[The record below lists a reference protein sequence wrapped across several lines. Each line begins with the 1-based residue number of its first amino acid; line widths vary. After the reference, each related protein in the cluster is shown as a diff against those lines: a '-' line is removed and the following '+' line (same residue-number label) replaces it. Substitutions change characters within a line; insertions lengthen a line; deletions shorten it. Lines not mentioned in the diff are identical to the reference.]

1 MVCDM
6 PNGKTWTVK
15 KTAHRRIVKQRR
27 LALWGDRPFDS
38 PRGSG
43 EDTDLCPKQRSMLRA
58 AAAARLLLVS
68 ACSTSIL
75 DAPLIAAFR
84 VPPAVCLAPS
94 APPPPPAATH
104 AAAVTAPPVVA
115 QSTGKVHSTR
125 LGKPTATTA
134 ALPTRR
140 RNAAAAAVEGAD
152 QGASVLEHASTRD
165 WAPTRDR
172 APGTGRRRTST
183 SSNTGRG
190 GSTKGKRAAKV
201 LSEYVDGIEPARLL
215 EHAEEIQLARQVQRL
230 KTLEQIYLSL
240 GQGAVGAPEGGAPT
254 TGALRR
260 GGRAA
265 ANAGTAAGS
274 APAVRGLILS
284 LKDTLSR
291 SGDQVVDLFRAWD
304 EDGSGT
310 VDRGEFYRAIRALGF
325 IIEQEEAN
333 MVFDA
338 LDEDQSGVLEYKELN
353 TMLRESAREAIR
365 ADGGASRDEWA
376 AAANVTVA
384 ELRQQLRA
392 GKRARERIVA
402 SNLGLVGYAI
412 RLLKRSSGGRID
424 EGTTEADLLQEGCI
438 ALLHAAEGFDVS
450 LGVRFGTY
458 ATFWVRAA
466 IKRALQEQTRI
477 VRLPSRVQNTYG
489 QIMRATDALSRG
501 QSSSAG
507 GSQLPSDNAI
517 SEKLEEGGVKL
528 SPQKVRQ
535 IIGQVRVR
543 PTSLDRTLDRRGGK
557 GDDDG
562 TTVGDLVRDASKPPP
577 EREMIEDS
585 LRTDL
590 GKVMAKHL
598 REDEAKVLTLRF
610 GLADGASRTVR
621 QVSEETGLTYARTK
635 HVLFSALSKLRK
647 PHVAVALR
655 DYLPG
660 NGDEL

>member
-1 MVCDM
+1 M
-6 PNGKTWTVK
+6 
-15 KTAHRRIVKQRR
+15 
-27 LALWGDRPFDS
+27 
-38 PRGSG
+38 
-43 EDTDLCPKQRSMLRA
+43 
-58 AAAARLLLVS
+58 
-68 ACSTSIL
+68 
-75 DAPLIAAFR
+75 
-84 VPPAVCLAPS
+84 
-94 APPPPPAATH
+94 
-104 AAAVTAPPVVA
+104 
-115 QSTGKVHSTR
+115 
-125 LGKPTATTA
+125 
-134 ALPTRR
+134 
-140 RNAAAAAVEGAD
+140 
-152 QGASVLEHASTRD
+152 
-165 WAPTRDR
+165 
-172 APGTGRRRTST
+172 
-183 SSNTGRG
+183 
-190 GSTKGKRAAKV
+190 
-201 LSEYVDGIEPARLL
+201 
-215 EHAEEIQLARQVQRL
+215 QRL

>member
-1 MVCDM
+1 
-6 PNGKTWTVK
+6 
-15 KTAHRRIVKQRR
+15 
-27 LALWGDRPFDS
+27 
-38 PRGSG
+38 
-43 EDTDLCPKQRSMLRA
+43 MLRA

-240 GQGAVGAPEGGAPT
+240 GRGAVGAPEGGAPT

-376 AAANVTVA
+376 AAANVSVA